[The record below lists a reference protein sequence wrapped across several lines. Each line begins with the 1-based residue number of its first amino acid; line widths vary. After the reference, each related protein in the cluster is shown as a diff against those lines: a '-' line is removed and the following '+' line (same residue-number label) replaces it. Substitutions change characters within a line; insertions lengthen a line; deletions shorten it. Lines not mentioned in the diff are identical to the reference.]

1 MKFLFALLFLTVSGT
16 SLLAQTISDSD
27 SMGSGRLGVPD
38 SSATA
43 SPSPAAG
50 DKKPGAQAPPAPTVI
65 DSNSM
70 EYDQKTGIAIFT
82 GEDYGVY
89 VKDPSFVVYC
99 DKLTA
104 YMSKGAGPGPGAP
117 GAKGKAPSTPR
128 PTPVPAPKGKAS
140 AAAATPAKGGLQRAL
155 CEGNS
160 DRPVVIVQDK
170 PPANPGE
177 APQHNVGIA
186 LKADYHADTGD
197 VILTGWPRVSQ
208 GINTQIATASYTV
221 MTMNKDGHTMKT
233 TGPSRTVIQEQD
245 QTKKTGASSP
255 ASDSSPSPS
264 PQ

>member
-1 MKFLFALLFLTVSGT
+1 MKFLFALLLLALPGSAT
-16 SLLAQTISDSD
+16 LAQTVPDSD
-27 SMGSGRLGVPD
+27 PFGSGRLGVPD
-38 SSATA
+38 ASASA
-43 SPSPAAG
+43 SPTPFA
-50 DKKPGAQAPPAPTVI
+50 DEKKPGAQSSPGPTTI
-65 DSNSM
+65 DSNNM

-104 YMSKGAGPGPGAP
+104 YMSKSAGPGPVP
-117 GAKGKAPSTPR
+117 GAKGKGAPVPKATPI
-128 PTPVPAPKGKAS
+128 PAPKGKAS
-140 AAAATPAKGGLQRAL
+140 AAAAAPGKSGLQRAL
-155 CEGNS
+155 AEGNT

-245 QTKKTGASSP
+245 QAKKTGTNADS
-255 ASDSSPSPS
+255 SDSSPSPS